1 MKTTLDN
8 ALSNKIKN
16 SFDSHEFTYKDE
28 FWQNFQAQNL
38 SPTKT
43 RSIKLLP
50 ILAKAAIITLF
61 FSLLPKQTL
70 IEQFSSLT
78 TQPTIQTETTKE
90 IAQAQKPQ
98 IPHKIIL
105 NKVKKTL
112 PTRELAQ
119 YNDNSIQYL
128 ASKQSNLPINLKNE
142 IKINSTSKN
151 AEQYITYTNESL
163 KYPDFK
169 RLNTNKSSTKR
180 FRLGLNLSGGSA
192 KEKNSSG
199 QNFEMGFLA
208 GIRLT
213 KILSLHTG
221 LSINKLNTDYS
232 QSYLMETDKLN
243 KVQISEVKNIDY
255 LTVPVGMAVNLNKN
269 FSLGVETSLAYVQSI
284 KEQKQA
290 GIAGISSSTNTFSSA
305 NSNQNYDVANTMQN
319 DNNINQFEA
328 LGNVKISASYF
339 FQLSNTQMQV
349 EPFVQLPMNLTKS
362 NLPNFTYMGLN
373 LKYSLKLG

>member
-16 SFDSHEFTYKDE
+16 SFDSHKFEYRDE
-28 FWQNFQAQNL
+28 FWQNFRAKNL
-38 SPTKT
+38 SPTKAK
-43 RSIKLLP
+43 SINLLP

-70 IEQFSSLT
+70 IEQFSSFT
-78 TQPTIQTETTKE
+78 TLPTIQTEKTKE
-90 IAQAQKPQ
+90 IALAQKPQ
-98 IPHKIIL
+98 IPHQKSWK
-105 NKVKKTL
+105 KVRNIL
-112 PTRELAQ
+112 PTPEPNQNNA
-119 YNDNSIQYL
+119 NNIQFL
-128 ASKQSNLPINLKNE
+128 ASKQSNLRTNFKNE
-142 IKINSTSKN
+142 IKLNSSTKN
-151 AEQYITYTNESL
+151 TEQYIAYTNESL
-163 KYPDFK
+163 RYPDLK
-169 RLNTNKSSTKR
+169 KINTEKSNTKR

-208 GIRLT
+208 GVRLT
-213 KILSLHTG
+213 KKFSLHTG
-221 LSINKLNTDYS
+221 LSINKLNTDHS

-243 KVQISEVKNIDY
+243 KVQISEVKNINY
-255 LTVPVGMAVNLNKN
+255 LTVPVGMAINLNKK

-290 GIAGISSSTNTFSSA
+290 GIAGISSSSNTFSSA
-305 NSNQNYDVANTMQN
+305 NSGQNYDVANTMQN
-319 DNNINQFEA
+319 NNNINQIEA

-373 LKYSLKLG
+373 LKYSLNLG

>member
-16 SFDSHEFTYKDE
+16 SFDSHEIAYKDE

-43 RSIKLLP
+43 RSINLLP

-78 TQPTIQTETTKE
+78 TLPKVQTETKKE

-105 NKVKKTL
+105 NNVKNTL

-119 YNDNSIQYL
+119 NKDNSIQYS
-128 ASKQSNLPINLKNE
+128 ASKQSNLTNNLKNE
-142 IKINSTSKN
+142 INSSSKN
-151 AEQYITYTNESL
+151 TVQDIAYTNKSL
-163 KYPDFK
+163 KYPVLK
-169 RLNTNKSSTKR
+169 EVNTNKSTTNR
-180 FRLGLNLSGGSA
+180 FRLGINLSGGSA

-213 KILSLHTG
+213 KKISLHTG
-221 LSINKLNTDYS
+221 LSINKLNTDHS

-255 LTVPVGMAVNLNKN
+255 LTVPVGMAINLNKN
-269 FSLGVETSLAYVQSI
+269 FSLGVETSVAYVQSV

-290 GIAGISSSTNTFSSA
+290 GIAGISSSSNSFKSA
-305 NSNQNYDVANTMQN
+305 NSSQNFDVANTMQN
-319 DNNINQFEA
+319 NNNINQFEA

-339 FQLSNTQMQV
+339 FQLSKTQMQV